1 MRGAGGTPRGFRAHQ
16 NNLRRGR
23 RTNKIRRTAP
33 NRQTRQ
39 RKAARSNKPIF
50 FQAPMPLRP
59 ADPPRSPPCQPRSR
73 PTPDA
78 TKKSNNFHPK
88 SPTSKSDH
96 SNHPNGNKTTG
107 EQPTDSQKGSQIKR
121 LKGGDKFPTS
131 YSEEGKETTVEFK
144 G

>member
-1 MRGAGGTPRGFRAHQ
+1 VS
-16 NNLRRGR
+16 RRREAPTHWAQPNPLQKQAKAKKIKCQRHYGR
-23 RTNKIRRTAP
+23 RIP
-33 NRQTRQ
+33 
-39 RKAARSNKPIF
+39 
-50 FQAPMPLRP
+50 QAT
-59 ADPPRSPPCQPRSR
+59 STVQPRSR

-96 SNHPNGNKTTG
+96 SNHPNENKTTG
-107 EQPTDSQKGSQIKR
+107 ERPTDTQKGSQFKR